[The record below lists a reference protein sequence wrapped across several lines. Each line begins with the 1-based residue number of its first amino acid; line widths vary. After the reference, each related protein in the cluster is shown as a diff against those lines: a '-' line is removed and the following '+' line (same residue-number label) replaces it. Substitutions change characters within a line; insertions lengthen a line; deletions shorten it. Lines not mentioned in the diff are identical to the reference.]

1 MKKSITFKGEE
12 ITDLYNALTTAYVY
26 SLDMLEKAKNICSRN
41 LTAENCDICRKW
53 EIKCEKTK
61 ALMEKTFEPIY
72 YKLIKNG
79 GKL

>member
-1 MKKSITFKGEE
+1 MRNSITFKGEE
-12 ITDLYNALTTAYVY
+12 IADLYYALTTAYCY
-26 SLDMLEKAKNICSRN
+26 SLDMLKKAKDICLHN
-41 LTAENCDICRKW
+41 LTAENCDLCSKW